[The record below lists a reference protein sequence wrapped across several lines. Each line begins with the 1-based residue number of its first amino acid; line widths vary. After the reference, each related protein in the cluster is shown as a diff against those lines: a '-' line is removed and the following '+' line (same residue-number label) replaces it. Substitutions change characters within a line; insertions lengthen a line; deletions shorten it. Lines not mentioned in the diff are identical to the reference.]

1 MTLGWVP
8 APEGEVLTAGNCRAR
23 DEDGQGCAHGLVHLS
38 AHQSTGLRA
47 WLEANRGRALI
58 RAYEAVDADRLE
70 AMEAPLFAQFELV
83 PIARQ
88 DLVHT
93 EEGGLNTG
101 WALIVGPLFAPTQ
114 KVKMH
119 LRLVCFGPP
128 YPSPL

>member
-1 MTLGWVP
+1 MTLGWVA
-8 APEGEVLTAGNCRAR
+8 APDGEVLTAGNCRAR
-23 DEDGQGCAHGLVHLS
+23 DEDGQGCAHGLVHLG
-38 AHQSTGLRA
+38 AHHSTGLRA
-47 WLEANRGRALI
+47 WLEGNPGRALI

-88 DLVHT
+88 DLVRT